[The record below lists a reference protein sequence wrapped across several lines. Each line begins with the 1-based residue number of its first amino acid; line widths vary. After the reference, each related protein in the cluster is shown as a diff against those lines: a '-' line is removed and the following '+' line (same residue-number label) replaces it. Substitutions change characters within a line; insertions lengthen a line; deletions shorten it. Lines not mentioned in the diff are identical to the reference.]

1 MTEYTTMPS
10 PVGELTLTADGNA
23 LTGVWFARYRGAPV
37 ARRDWTRNDTLPVLV
52 QARRELDEYFAGTRQ
67 RFSVK
72 LDARGTD
79 FQRAVWRELLKI
91 GFGRTSTYGALAAAI
106 GKPNAARAVGAAVGA
121 NPISIVVPCHRIV
134 GHDGALTGFGGG
146 IDRKTKLLQL
156 EGALLA

>member
-37 ARRDWTRNDTLPVLV
+37 ARR
-52 QARRELDEYFAGTRQ
+52 ELDEYFAGTRQ

-72 LDARGTD
+72 IDARGTD